1 MSIVD
6 ANIILRY
13 VLDDHTELSPK
24 AAEILEQQQQT
35 TILTLEVA
43 CEVVYVLQKVYVVE
57 REDIQQYLSNLLR
70 DELVVME
77 KAAVFLAALE
87 QYSTST
93 LDFVDSL
100 LWAYHAVERQE
111 IHTFDNKLNKLIQQT
126 DSDSLP

>member
-13 VLDDHTELSPK
+13 VLDDHAELSLR

-35 TILTLEVA
+35 VTLTLEVA

-57 REDIQQYLSNLLR
+57 REDIRQQLSNLLR
-70 DELVVME
+70 DELVSME
-77 KAAVFLAALE
+77 KASVFLAALE
-87 QYSTST
+87 QYTTST

-100 LWAYHAVERQE
+100 LWAYHVVEQQE
-111 IHTFDNKLNKLIQQT
+111 VYTFDNKLNKLIQQT
-126 DSDSLP
+126 GSDNLP